1 MNSSGALSLSKQR
14 FLTEYTF
21 CCECQSEH
29 PEDLSSRQQARII
42 YVAKHPVASI
52 NCYKNSSFRPPTTA
66 LQHPEH
72 EASSLPRYQRPKRI
86 PTGDLKG
93 KVFIFL
99 CLIVQKLILL
109 KETCCCSCC
118 FCRLF
123 WPLCPPHPSQCTTV
137 KEAQCFKKPYVF
149 EEVRLL
155 EVLQMDA
162 CGGLLLNLFSSNA
175 FCHPA
180 RRPEA
185 SQH

>member
-1 MNSSGALSLSKQR
+1 MPDC
-14 FLTEYTF
+14 TEAYIVKGDLLLF
-21 CCECQSEH
+21 MLL
-29 PEDLSSRQQARII
+29 LSS
-42 YVAKHPVASI
+42 VLAS
-52 NCYKNSSFRPPTTA
+52 
-66 LQHPEH
+66 L
-72 EASSLPRYQRPKRI
+72 
-86 PTGDLKG
+86 
-93 KVFIFL
+93 
-99 CLIVQKLILL
+99 
-109 KETCCCSCC
+109 
-118 FCRLF
+118 
-123 WPLCPPHPSQCTTV
+123 SQCTTV